1 MSSSTPD
8 AGGLSDIGTSFG
20 GGAGGVGSN
29 SFGFTMPTGT
39 DTASGG
45 DSFAGLSGLQS
56 GMSLPGMSGGANS
69 FGFSM
74 PGGGM
79 PDLSSLS
86 SGLGA
91 ASKTLST
98 PTNANRAGG
107 AGRGGMM
114 LRAQNFTS
122 PIDNEL
128 SNGGSSAGNSLIALL
143 QKYRPGATS

>member
-1 MSSSTPD
+1 MSTSTPD

-20 GGAGGVGSN
+20 GGASGVGSN

-39 DTASGG
+39 DTGSGG

-56 GMSLPGMSGGANS
+56 GMSLPSLGGGANS

-74 PGGGM
+74 PGGM

-86 SGLGA
+86 NGLGA
-91 ASKTLST
+91 ASKTLSDPAST
-98 PTNANRAGG
+98 SRVGG

-128 SNGGSSAGNSLIALL
+128 STGGSSAGNSLIALL
-143 QKYRPGATS
+143 QKYRPGATA

>member
-1 MSSSTPD
+1 MSTSTPD
-8 AGGLSDIGTSFG
+8 AGGLSDIGSSLSSG
-20 GGAGGVGSN
+20 SGGVGSN
-29 SFGFTMPTGT
+29 SFGFTMPSGT
-39 DTASGG
+39 DTSGG

-56 GMSLPGMSGGANS
+56 GMSLPSIGGGANS

-86 SGLGA
+86 NGLGA

-98 PTNANRAGG
+98 PTSTNRAGG

-114 LRAQNFTS
+114 LRPQTFTS

-128 SNGGSSAGNSLIALL
+128 SNGGSAGGNSLIALL
-143 QKYRPGATS
+143 QKYRPGVTA